1 MIGADT
7 SSLIAYL
14 AGAAGDDVALIGEA
28 MAADELRLPPPT
40 ITELRSKPSTQLDY
54 LLNAVPLLDLSPGF
68 WDRAGRTRG
77 LLRSK
82 GLKSALADSLIA
94 QCCIDADVA
103 LIARDEDYRPFEK
116 WCGLKLAVLRPP
128 VRPSSA

>member
-14 AGAAGDDVALIGEA
+14 AGAGGDDVALIGDA

-40 ITELRSKPSTQLDY
+40 VTELLSKPSAPLDY
-54 LLNAVPLLDLSPGF
+54 LLHTVPLLDVSPGF
-68 WDRAGRTRG
+68 WERAGRTRG
-77 LLRSK
+77 LLRAK
-82 GLKSALADSLIA
+82 GLKAALADSLIA

-103 LIARDEDYRPFEK
+103 LIARDGDYRHFAK
-116 WCGLKLAVLRPP
+116 WCGLKLAE
-128 VRPSSA
+128 

>member
-14 AGAAGDDVALIGEA
+14 AGEQGADVDQIGEA

-40 ITELRSKPSTQLDY
+40 VTELLSKPSAQLEY
-54 LLNAVPLLDLSPGF
+54 LLHSVPLLALTPGF
-68 WDRAGRTRG
+68 WVRAGKARG
-77 LLRSK
+77 LLQSK
-82 GLKSALADSLIA
+82 GLKAKLADSLIA

-103 LIARDEDYRPFEK
+103 LIARDVDYRHFAK
-116 WCGLKLAVLRPP
+116 WCGLRLAE
-128 VRPSSA
+128 